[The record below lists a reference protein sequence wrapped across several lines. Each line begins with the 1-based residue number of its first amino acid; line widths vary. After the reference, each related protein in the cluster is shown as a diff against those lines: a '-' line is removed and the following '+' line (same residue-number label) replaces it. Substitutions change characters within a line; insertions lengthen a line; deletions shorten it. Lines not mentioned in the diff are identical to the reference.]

1 MTDRPDE
8 IAEVRRLLA
17 EARHTEPMPDDVA
30 ARMDDVLVGL
40 SRTQPVAQPIAQP
53 IAQPVAEVVP
63 LASRRRRKTA
73 AALVA
78 AAAVVVGAV
87 LVASHLPHSGSSSS
101 GVAASAGGAPS
112 GSTQGHDSQSVPGRT
127 TGKSPA
133 PSAASPTTVVRP
145 GHFRAD
151 ARAAQT
157 RLRGGYQALESTP
170 SCAGVPSAGRVVPAE
185 YRNAPA
191 ALVFGPVRE
200 GTRVVELYACGS
212 SQPLRKV
219 TLRTP

>member
-30 ARMDDVLVGL
+30 ARMDDVLAGL
-40 SRTQPVAQPIAQP
+40 SRTEPI
-53 IAQPVAEVVP
+53 AEVVP
-63 LASRRRRKTA
+63 LASHRRRKTA
-73 AALVA
+73 AALLA
-78 AAAVVVGAV
+78 AAAVVVALV
-87 LVASHLPHSGSSSS
+87 LVAPHLSHSGSSSS
-101 GVAASAGGAPS
+101 GVAATAGGVTS
-112 GSTQGHDSQSVPGRT
+112 GSQPGHHSQRLGRST
-127 TGKSPA
+127 SKTPA
-133 PSAASPTTVVRP
+133 PSAASPVSVVRP
-145 GHFRAD
+145 EHFRAD

-157 RLRGGYQALESTP
+157 RLRGGFQALESTP
-170 SCAGVPSAGRVVPAE
+170 SCAGVPRAGRVVPAE

-200 GTRVVELYACGS
+200 GTRVVELYACGT